1 MYTTDHL
8 YPIAPDVLDKA
19 LSSLTSIANHH
30 TDAAKLLRAI
40 KARSGCVGRVFNRSC
55 IEAMQD
61 ALPGYAVRYYIS
73 DSLKRRP
80 RNLCVVRLDDQGQPM
95 CGPSNHWTFELATA
109 DEPKLSAALLDEQ
122 IAYHVEQS
130 RRYSTLAA
138 ELPAQAA
145 AYNAAAAYLQSIKRS
160 IDTAM
165 LYAGI

>member
-8 YPIAPDVLDKA
+8 YPITDDVLDKA

-30 TDAAKLLRAI
+30 AEAAKLLRAI

-55 IEAMQD
+55 IEAMQA

-80 RNLCVVRLDDQGQPM
+80 RNLCIVRLDGHGQPM
-95 CGPSNHWTFELATA
+95 NGPYNHWTFELATA
-109 DEPKLSAALLDEQ
+109 DDPKLSAARLDEQ
-122 IAYHVEQS
+122 IAYHVEHARGYAS
-130 RRYSTLAA
+130 LAA

-145 AYNAAAAYLQSIKRS
+145 AYNAAAAYLQPIKCS

>member
-8 YPIAPDVLDKA
+8 YPIEPDVLDKA

-40 KARSGCVGRVFNRSC
+40 KARSGCVGRTFNKSC
-55 IEAMQD
+55 IPAIQA
-61 ALPGYAVRYYIS
+61 ALPGYSVRYYIS
-73 DSLKRRP
+73 DAVKRRP
-80 RNLCVVRLDDQGQPM
+80 RMLVVIRLDDHGQPM
-95 CGPSNHWTFELATA
+95 HGPYNHWAFELATA

-122 IAYHVEQS
+122 IAHHVEQA
-130 RRYSTLAA
+130 RRYTAMAA

-145 AYNAAAAYLQSIKRS
+145 AYNAAAAYLQPIKRS

>member
-55 IEAMQD
+55 IEAMQA

-109 DEPKLSAALLDEQ
+109 DAPKLSAALLDEQ
-122 IAYHVEQS
+122 IAHHVEQA
-130 RRYSTLAA
+130 RRYTSMAA
-138 ELPAQAA
+138 DLTAYVA
-145 AYNAAAAYLQSIKRS
+145 AYNAAAAYLQPIKRS
-160 IDTAM
+160 IDTVM

>member
-8 YPIAPDVLDKA
+8 YPITDDVLDKA

-40 KARSGCVGRVFNRSC
+40 KARSGCVGRTVNRSC
-55 IEAMQD
+55 IPAMQA
-61 ALPGYAVRYYIS
+61 ALPGYAVRYHIS

-80 RNLCVVRLDDQGQPM
+80 RNLCIVRLDDQGQPM

-109 DEPKLSAALLDEQ
+109 DAPKLSAALLDEQ
-122 IAYHVEQS
+122 IAHHVEQARS
-130 RRYSTLAA
+130 YTSMAA

-145 AYNAAAAYLQSIKRS
+145 AYNAAAAYLQPIKRS
-160 IDTAM
+160 IDTVM